1 MTLLYLIAIIAVFAL
16 AVAGGYFVLP
26 ALLKKKILH
35 LFMYHAT
42 SFEAAWRDR
51 ILKFLTDRLGFISP
65 NAVTILGFLLIF
77 LLIYLFQAG
86 ASYKTIFAVTLLAG
100 FTDMLDG
107 SLARNNGRVTKLG
120 AILDWNRDLLL
131 GLVLAYFLARQGI
144 LRPDFIVWF
153 FVGWAF
159 LGVIRVFEFRV
170 SGSAAEDYKF
180 ALDRVRLAL
189 AWYGVLFLLL
199 LPYNTFLGRIGEWLI
214 IFSIAVSWAS
224 LLFHSA
230 HLKILK
236 AEKLGPVIHE

>member
-1 MTLLYLIAIIAVFAL
+1 MLSAGAFFLAIL
-16 AVAGGYFVLP
+16 GGYFLLP
-26 ALLKKKILH
+26 FFLNEKILH
-35 LFMYHAT
+35 FFMYRAT
-42 SFEAAWRDR
+42 SFEAAGRDR
-51 ILKFLTDRLGFISP
+51 ALKFMTDRLSFVSP
-65 NAVTILGFLLIF
+65 NAVTIFGFLLIF
-77 LLIYLFQAG
+77 LLVYLFQSG
-86 ASYKTIFAVTLLAG
+86 ASYKTIFTVTLLAG

-120 AILDWNRDLLL
+120 AVLDWSRDLLL

-144 LRPDFIVWF
+144 LKLDFIVWF

-159 LGVIRVFEFRV
+159 LGVIRIFEFRV

-180 ALDRVRLAL
+180 ALDRIRLAL

-199 LPYNTFLGRIGEWLI
+199 LSYNTFLGRIGEWLI
-214 IFSIAVSWAS
+214 IFSIAVSWVS

-236 AEKLGPVIHE
+236 EEKNLGAW